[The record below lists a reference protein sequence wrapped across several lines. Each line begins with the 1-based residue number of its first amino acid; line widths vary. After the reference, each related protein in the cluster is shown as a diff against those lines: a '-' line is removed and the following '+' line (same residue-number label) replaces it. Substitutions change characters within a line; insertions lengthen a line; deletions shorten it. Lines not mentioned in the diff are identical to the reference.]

1 MYPDYR
7 KICEERHGGS
17 PAREIPF
24 QWTHRKTAVVLAF
37 LALAIPGYI
46 YVREQ
51 VQHSI
56 GREGAETVLM
66 LLRCVGTEIKP

>member
-37 LALAIPGYI
+37 LALAIPGNI
-46 YVREQ
+46 LLGEFVHR
-51 VQHSI
+51 SI
-56 GREGAETVLM
+56 GQLGAGVADM
-66 LLRCVGTEIKP
+66 LSRCAEIANK